1 MNVIFRVL
9 KTTCVMYFFLQFFIK
24 TCVDARRLG
33 QEHNGRRLGLDVSG
47 PQVSKSGY
55 QQYSIANMS
64 ANLRFL
70 GTGSLLILKGR
81 GGGGA

>member
-9 KTTCVMYFFLQFFIK
+9 KTTCVMYFFLQFFDNIFIK

-70 GTGSLLILKGR
+70 ETGSLLKILEME
-81 GGGGA
+81 